1 MTNTQ
6 RQLDELMKYAK
17 LDGTEWGEAM
27 MAMYKLYSYR
37 AMLSEDI
44 IAALEKE
51 INDHHR
57 ETLAHCQIVQREE
70 ISTTIVQEL
79 EWD

>member
-6 RQLDELMKYAK
+6 QQLDELMKYAK
-17 LDGTEWGEAM
+17 LDGTEWGEAIM
-27 MAMYKLYSYR
+27 VIYQLYSYR
-37 AMLSEDI
+37 AMLSEEMI
-44 IAALEKE
+44 IALEKE

-57 ETLAHCQIVQREE
+57 DTLAHCQIVQREE